1 MWFLNSHPE
10 SVNVKLFAET
20 FGKGYQHTA
29 LQFTVSNNA
38 YMVVPFPWSVDKENG
53 SFKVIVDN
61 KLDSIVESS
70 NPSSKVLLTEKDIK
84 LYENVRKIKKESD
97 PALLDLPI
105 IREMW
110 DIYTE
115 EDYGVFVVKAE
126 KDKVYRID
134 YTHKLSILSSLFIQ
148 TRFSNL
154 HSLKGCKFSMNI
166 WIGNGRKDNIPKFLV
181 SEGFSDGLDKYGFSP
196 KFDWC
201 EDVRIATDCWES
213 SDESGLDSNDENE
226 EE

>member
-1 MWFLNSHPE
+1 MWFLNSRPE
-10 SVNVKLFAET
+10 SVEIKIFAET
-20 FGKGYQHTA
+20 FGKSYQHTA
-29 LQFTVSNNA
+29 LQFKVSSDA
-38 YMVVPFPWSVDKENG
+38 YVVIPFPWSVDKENG
-53 SFKVIVDN
+53 SFKVITDS
-61 KLDSIVESS
+61 KLDSLVGDSENST
-70 NPSSKVLLTEKDIK
+70 VLTEKDIT

-97 PALLDLPI
+97 PALLDLPT

-115 EDYGVFVVKAE
+115 EDYGVFVVKVE
-126 KDKVYRID
+126 SNKVYRID

-154 HSLKGCKFSMNI
+154 HSLKGAKFSMSI
-166 WIGNGRKDNIPKFLV
+166 FVGNGRKDNVPKFLV
-181 SEGFSDGLDKYGFSP
+181 AEKCNDVDKYSFSP

-213 SDESGLDSNDENE
+213 SDESGLDEASDENE
-226 EE
+226 NE